1 MSGPVLALGNSSL
14 VNSNHCEWGIN
25 FEIHINELKYV
36 CGFLS
41 IQNIYLV
48 EKWENRW
55 EAYVIMSYFHSLIH
69 IIPKGEVGALKPVKP
84 VKLFYWPFQGGASF
98 VARFC

>member
-48 EKWENRW
+48 EKWENR
-55 EAYVIMSYFHSLIH
+55 
-69 IIPKGEVGALKPVKP
+69 
-84 VKLFYWPFQGGASF
+84 
-98 VARFC
+98 